1 MYTRKEI
8 FSIPNIIGYV
18 RILLIPVFMYFYISA
33 DTLSYY
39 YTASAIVLV
48 STFSDLFD
56 GMIARKFNMVT

>member
-48 STFSDLFD
+48 STFRICST
-56 GMIARKFNMVT
+56 V